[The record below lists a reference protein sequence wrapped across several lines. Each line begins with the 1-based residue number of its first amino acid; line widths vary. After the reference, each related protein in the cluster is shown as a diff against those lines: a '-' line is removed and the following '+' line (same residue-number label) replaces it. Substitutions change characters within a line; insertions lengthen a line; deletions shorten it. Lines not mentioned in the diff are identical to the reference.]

1 MNRSPF
7 QNGMVF
13 CTAIFSENHLPI
25 EHQWFIAVILA
36 LECFLNS
43 PFHNG
48 KENLIQK
55 QTKMETKIQK
65 VLKQS
70 FPDFL
75 ALSEVQASN
84 YATYQ
89 ILEAILA
96 KSVKLIEEN
105 NNKKLKEVFE
115 VLDNLYQYGSRY
127 DKNAIENEFLM
138 GLSNIE
144 NPISFKEHLKQMPK
158 TLREAYLKS
167 IIEN

>member
-1 MNRSPF
+1 
-7 QNGMVF
+7 MVF
-13 CTAIFSENHLPI
+13 CTAIFSENHLSI

-36 LECFLNS
+36 LEYFLNN

-144 NPISFKEHLKQMPK
+144 NPLSFKEHLKQMPK